1 MVDWELYA
9 WVKRSKQRQ
18 RIVRLL
24 KQPQTPTDI
33 SEELDIHIAQ
43 VSYSLSEM
51 QERGLVEVL
60 NPEAK
65 TGRLYRLTEA
75 GNEVCIQLA

>member
-1 MVDWELYA
+1 MVDWDLYA

-18 RIVRLL
+18 RIVKLL
-24 KQPQTPTDI
+24 EEPQTPTDI

-43 VSYSLSEM
+43 VSHSLSGM
-51 QERGLVEVL
+51 RERGIATVL

-65 TGRLYRLTEA
+65 TGRLYRLTQT
-75 GNEVCIQLA
+75 GTQLHEQLE